1 MKPLDTQAVPF
12 ALPPLLA
19 ESRMDEFLRQAISS
33 PTGCPLCRAAER
45 DEYDLLIAMIAA
57 VGEDAGDWNAAMAPP
72 CNFHGTRFSKV
83 AAGRATAR
91 LCQCLLLRQAAASDG
106 ADDRAAGRCPVCLT
120 LAARQKQW
128 LDALDAVLSD
138 EHNRR
143 LYAAGDGLCVPHQH
157 AARMHLGGGATGG
170 FLDRCSTAQRE
181 RLLAGLDRYIRQGHF
196 HTEPGL
202 WGIWKRAREK
212 LFGCPGLTLCLPR
225 RGGEAP

>member
-19 ESRMDEFLRQAISS
+19 GSCMNEFLRQAISS

-57 VGEDAGDWNAAMAPP
+57 VGEDAGDSNTAMAPP

-91 LCQCLLLRQAAASDG
+91 LCQYLLLRQAAASDS
-106 ADDRAAGRCPVCLT
+106 ADDRAAGRCPVCFT

-128 LDALDAVLSD
+128 MDAFDVVMSD

-143 LYAAGDGLCVPHQH
+143 LYAAGDGLCAPHQH
-157 AARMHLGGGATGG
+157 AARTHLGGGAT
-170 FLDRCSTAQRE
+170 SS
-181 RLLAGLDRYIRQGHF
+181 HP
-196 HTEPGL
+196 EPGGG
-202 WGIWKRAREK
+202 GIWKRAREK
-212 LFGCPGLTLCLPR
+212 LFGCPGLALCLQR
-225 RGGEAP
+225 RGGEAH